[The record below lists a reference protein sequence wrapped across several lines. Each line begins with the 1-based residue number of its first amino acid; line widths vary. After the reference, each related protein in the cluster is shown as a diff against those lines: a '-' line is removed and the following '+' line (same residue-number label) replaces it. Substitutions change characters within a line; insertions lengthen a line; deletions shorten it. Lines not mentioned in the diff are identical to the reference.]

1 MAEVKL
7 KEFRQKHKISQ
18 AQAGESIGIEQR
30 QWSRYEQ
37 GKTVTPVKRLG
48 LDLPA
53 YRPVTAALIK
63 PPRFSLA

>member
-1 MAEVKL
+1 MADIKL

-37 GKTVTPVKRLG
+37 GKNEFPIRYLKALCIYWNESADELLG
-48 LDLPA
+48 L
-53 YRPVTAALIK
+53 K
-63 PPRFSLA
+63 